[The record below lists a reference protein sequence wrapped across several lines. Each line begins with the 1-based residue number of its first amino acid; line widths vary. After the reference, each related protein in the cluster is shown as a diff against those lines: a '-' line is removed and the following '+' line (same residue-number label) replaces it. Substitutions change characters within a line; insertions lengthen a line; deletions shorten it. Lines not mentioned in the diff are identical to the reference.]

1 MEWIKEKES
10 TRHLQTGYL
19 TGSNQ
24 EGSFEAKNLCFQ
36 WAHQRSLISFD
47 KLDVGKRLQ
56 IENKKGENTLPA
68 SKAGGPKTLN
78 AANNNGDIAIEFVS
92 G

>member
-1 MEWIKEKES
+1 MDKGKGIDKAFAD
-10 TRHLQTGYL
+10 RIFDRLQPGRQL
-19 TGSNQ
+19 WS
-24 EGSFEAKNLCFQ
+24 KNLCFQ